1 MLFILFNLSL
11 FVASVLLTYFSMLRF
26 GLFLTLPTS
35 LQILIG
41 IGLITPVM
49 NLYDTIKNFVS
60 FVTILA
66 ETKDEE

>member
-1 MLFILFNLSL
+1 MLFILFNLAL
-11 FVASVLLTYFSMLRF
+11 FVASLLLTYFSMLHF
-26 GLFLTLPTS
+26 NLFLTLPTS

-49 NLYDTIKNFVS
+49 NLYDTIRNFVS